1 MEVIPAVDILGGAV
15 VRLMKGDYDEITDYG
30 SDVLDAARRWLDDGA
45 ELVHIVDLDGARDG
59 HPDVEVWTRLGEA
72 GVPFQVGGGI
82 RTVPAVEAA
91 VRAGANRVILGTAA
105 VWEPEVLEA
114 AVAAVG
120 SKAVVAAVD
129 VRDGRAK
136 GAGWLDA
143 GRAMEEVVAGVLEAG
158 VAQLLVTAVARDG
171 TMSGPDVPLIDS
183 VRSVA
188 GEAVILSAGGIG
200 TLDHIAMLRDAGVD
214 GAVVGRALYE
224 NAFTLAEAR
233 AVAGSPR

>member
-1 MEVIPAVDILGGAV
+1 
-15 VRLMKGDYDEITDYG
+15 
-30 SDVLDAARRWLDDGA
+30 
-45 ELVHIVDLDGARDG
+45 
-59 HPDVEVWTRLGEA
+59 
-72 GVPFQVGGGI
+72 
-82 RTVPAVEAA
+82 
-91 VRAGANRVILGTAA
+91 

-143 GRAMEEVVAGVLEAG
+143 GRAMGEVIAGVLEAG

-188 GEAVILSAGGIG
+188 GDAVILSAGGIG
-200 TLDHIAMLRDAGVD
+200 TLDHIAMLRDAGVE

-224 NAFTLAEAR
+224 KAFTLAEAR
-233 AVAGSPR
+233 AVAGSHR